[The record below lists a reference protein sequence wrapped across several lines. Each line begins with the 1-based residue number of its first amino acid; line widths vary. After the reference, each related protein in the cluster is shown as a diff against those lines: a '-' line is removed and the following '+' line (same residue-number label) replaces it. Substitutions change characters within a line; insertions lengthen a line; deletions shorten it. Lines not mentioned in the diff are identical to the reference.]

1 MDEPL
6 VSDVESANIDDPT
19 LGGGGNPYMQ
29 EEPPATDEQVSFA
42 DITESLLDGDLA
54 FLLCCYCCFLSLF
67 LIAEREEVR
76 DQTEI

>member
-6 VSDVESANIDDPT
+6 VSDMESANIDDPP
-19 LGGGGNPYMQ
+19 LGGGNPYMH
-29 EEPPATDEQVSFA
+29 EEPAATDEQLPFHAISA
-42 DITESLLDGDLA
+42 SLHGDLA
-54 FLLCCYCCFLSLF
+54 FLLYCYCCFLSLF